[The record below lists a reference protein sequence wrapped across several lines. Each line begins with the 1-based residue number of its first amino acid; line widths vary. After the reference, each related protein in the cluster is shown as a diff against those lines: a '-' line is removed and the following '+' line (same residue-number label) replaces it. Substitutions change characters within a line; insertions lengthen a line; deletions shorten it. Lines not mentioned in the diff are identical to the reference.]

1 MASFVTLDV
10 CGHGGEQVPN
20 TLVVP
25 MGGIRQLC
33 ILLPGAAYTC
43 DAPLFFYATQ
53 LMVERGVDVF
63 RVEYFF
69 GYGRGVDEEKLFA
82 DVSAATN
89 AVLDHTSCDRVTVIG
104 KSLGTLAM
112 THVFDIERRLRGGA
126 GDVWLTPLL
135 ADRRLHA
142 RIASPDRASLI
153 VMGTRDPQYNAD
165 HLSQLR
171 AAGHRTLVLE
181 NAGHSLGVEGD
192 LVRTLKMLQETV
204 ETVAQFLDRS

>member
-1 MASFVTLDV
+1 MASFVRLDV
-10 CGHGGEQVPN
+10 RGHGGEQVPN

-25 MGGIRQLC
+25 MGRIGQLC

-43 DAPLFFYATQ
+43 DAPLFFYPTQ

-69 GYGRGVDEEKLFA
+69 GHGRGVDEEKLFA

-89 AVLDHTSCDRVTVIG
+89 AVLDRASYDRVTVIG

-112 THVFDIERRLRGGA
+112 THVFDIEPRLRGAGA
-126 GDVWLTPLL
+126 VWLTPLL

-142 RIASPDRASLI
+142 HRASPDRASLI
-153 VMGTRDPQYNAD
+153 VMGTRDPQYDAD
-165 HLSQLR
+165 HLARLR

-181 NAGHSLGVEGD
+181 NANHSLGVEGD
-192 LVRTLKMLQETV
+192 LVRTLEMLQKTV
-204 ETVAQFLDRS
+204 EAVGEFLDRS